1 VKKFLILTLLFF
13 LLNLSASFARPGDP
27 TYIMPNHTGD
37 SCMQE
42 LYDRLMDRIKELN
55 DELGEIPCPEKAT
68 ELRLFMEEETKELK
82 KLIDSKDEHVEKD
95 VSLLYDKLVEYREA
109 ALKDDPVKREH
120 VLLANIE
127 ELIKFIEEK
136 TCKEEVIKEKPLENT
151 GKEVIK
157 EKSLENTDKEVI
169 KEKTDENTGKEETI
183 KENPE
188 PEK

>member
-1 VKKFLILTLLFF
+1 
-13 LLNLSASFARPGDP
+13 
-27 TYIMPNHTGD
+27 MPNLTGI

-42 LYDRLMDRIKELN
+42 LYDRLMDRMKELK
-55 DELGEIPCPEKAT
+55 DELSEIPCPEKAT

-95 VSLLYDKLVEYREA
+95 VSLLYDKLVEYRDT

-120 VLLANIE
+120 ILLANID

-136 TCKEEVIKEKPLENT
+136 TGKDVIREKTEDNT
-151 GKEVIK
+151 GKEHV
-157 EKSLENTDKEVI
+157 N
-169 KEKTDENTGKEETI
+169 KEKTEEKAGKEEII

-188 PEK
+188 TEK